1 MARHRRVAH
10 KPLTIDSTH
19 WRADGRAKVRYPT
32 ERDAR
37 LAADER
43 GREAGFELTVYRCA
57 FCQGWHMARA
67 EGRG

>member
-1 MARHRRVAH
+1 
-10 KPLTIDSTH
+10 
-19 WRADGRAKVRYPT
+19 VRYPT